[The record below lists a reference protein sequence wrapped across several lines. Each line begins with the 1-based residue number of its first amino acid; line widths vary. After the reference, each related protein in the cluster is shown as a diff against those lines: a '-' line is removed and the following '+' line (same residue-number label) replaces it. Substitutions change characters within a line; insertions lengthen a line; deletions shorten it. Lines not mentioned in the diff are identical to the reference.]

1 MSIPHSSSGMDFT
14 KQFERLVSN
23 NLDSIGLDN
32 TFLANRLYMSEARL
46 YRLVK
51 QHYELSPNV
60 YIRQA
65 RLKTAYEL
73 LKSGKCTTVK
83 SAAFEVGFTHVG
95 YFIRRFEEFY
105 ELTPGTVQRRESAH

>member
-1 MSIPHSSSGMDFT
+1 MDFT
-14 KQFERLVSN
+14 KQFERLISN
-23 NLDSIGLDN
+23 NLDSVELDN

-51 QHYELSPNV
+51 QHYKLSPNV

-65 RLKTAYEL
+65 RLKAAYEL
-73 LKSGKCTTVK
+73 LESGKCATVK
-83 SAAFEVGFTHVG
+83 NTAFEVGFTHVG

-105 ELTPGTVQRRESAH
+105 GLTPGTVQRRVSAS